1 MKKTFSMLASLALA
15 ASVQAVN
22 VTSVCFK
29 QGPTRTGGVVAA
41 SRSDINQALVAQN
54 SDAGA
59 LNFFSLGYTGWAI
72 LKTDCPILN
81 NNGSDSDFSVIETT
95 WGNPAQYP
103 SGERARVSAS
113 QDGINFVDLGMA
125 TYNGSFDL
133 GSLSWARYFM
143 VVDVTP
149 LENSEDA
156 YDLDGLTFN
165 EAGLPGV
172 FPALDPNLGS
182 ALVAY
187 VGGTQGKQKSGAN
200 VPAIRSNPAKGLGAP
215 QSNDTYNF
223 YSLGFGG
230 TAEYRFGY
238 SVLDLPGADIQVIE
252 TSFGRPTCARYPEH
266 VSASV
271 SYDGITWFDKGI
283 VCLDGTFDVAPH
295 NGVTYLRL
303 ADVSDKAKFNRS
315 ADGWDLDGAINLSS
329 GDNGISPCS
338 ASGQREAFVFA
349 DQNNVPDE
357 LQALQVIGETAVFS
371 MAADQATVRITD
383 NLGRVVASEQING
396 KMWDSVEFN
405 LPSLKSGVYMMTVET
420 AVSRDVIKFVK

>member
-1 MKKTFSMLASLALA
+1 MLASLALA

-22 VTSVCFK
+22 VTSVCYK

-41 SRSDINQALVAQN
+41 NRSDINKALVAQV

-59 LNFFSLGYTGWAI
+59 LNFFSLGYGGWAI
-72 LKTDCPILN
+72 LETDCPILN
-81 NNGSDSDFSVIETT
+81 NNGTEADFSVIETT

-103 SGERARVSAS
+103 SGERARVYAS
-113 QDGINFVDLGMA
+113 QDGNNFVDLGGA
-125 TYNGSFDL
+125 IYNTAFDL
-133 GSLSWARYFM
+133 GGLSWAKYFM
-143 VVDVTP
+143 VVDATP

-156 YDLDGLTFN
+156 YDLDGLTFV

-172 FPALDPNLGS
+172 FPTPDASLGS
-182 ALVAY
+182 NLVQY
-187 VGGTQGKQKSGAN
+187 IGGMQGKQKGGAN

-215 QSNDTYNF
+215 QLNDTYNF

-230 TAEYRFGY
+230 TAEYRFAYG
-238 SVLDLPGADIQVIE
+238 VLDLAGADIQLVE
-252 TSFGRPTCARYPEH
+252 TSFGSPACNRYPEN
-266 VSASV
+266 VKVSV
-271 SYDGITWFDKGI
+271 SYDGNTWYDKGNL
-283 VCLDGTFDVAPH
+283 CLDGTIDVAPH
-295 NGVTYLRL
+295 MGVTYVRFT
-303 ADVSDKAKFNRS
+303 DVSDKARFNNS

-329 GDNGISPCS
+329 VDNGGSPCQ
-338 ASGQREAFVFA
+338 APARQVIAVA

-383 NLGRVVASEQING
+383 NLGRVVASEVING
-396 KMWDSVEFN
+396 KIWDSVEFN